1 MDPIRFEIRDDVL
14 IVTFAVSEIIDE
26 VTIRDIGAQL
36 IDMTAK
42 AQDKKMLLNFRDLS
56 FMTSAMLGQ
65 LAILNK
71 KCKSEQISL
80 SMSNVGPKL
89 REVFKLMRLDKL
101 FVIHDDEADALRAFK
116 SAAPDDQP
124 VMDKDGIDAYRS
136 AAEKGESESQY
147 KLAQCY
153 DEGRGVPHDLAVA
166 MDWYQKAADQ
176 NHADAQYVM
185 GMSYAYGIHVPQD
198 FGEALNWYR
207 KAAEQGHLDAQY
219 AVGISYSHGLA
230 VPQDFSAAAD
240 WYRRAAEKG
249 DTDAQTHLAE
259 SYLQGSGVAADTTEA
274 INWYRKA
281 AEQGHP
287 EAQVSLAWFYW
298 NGEGVSEDHDE
309 AIKWYRKAAEQG
321 NKTAIETL
329 EEIGRK
335 SKSN

>member
-1 MDPIRFEIRDDVL
+1 VEYVKSENRNGVL
-14 IVTFAVSEIIDE
+14 IATFTVSQIIDE
-26 VTIRDIGAQL
+26 STIRQAGAEL
-36 IDMTAK
+36 LETAAM
-42 AQDKKMLLNFRDLS
+42 AQEKKMLLSFRDIS
-56 FMTSAMLGQ
+56 FMTSGMLGQ

-71 KCKSEQISL
+71 KCKSKQVTL
-80 SMSNVGPKL
+80 FMSNVGPKL
-89 REVFKLMRLDKL
+89 QEVFKLMRLDKL
-101 FVIHDDEADALRAFK
+101 FVIYDDEVDALCAFK
-116 SAAPDDQP
+116 SAAPEDQP
-124 VMDKDGIDAYRS
+124 LMERAGI